1 MANMQKMKDDQR
13 YEILDLWLRC
23 TAAANP
29 FFESDFWQK
38 NYDRIKA
45 KYFNGCE
52 NYVYTEGTVI
62 IAFICVTDGGYIQG
76 LFVDPDYRSN
86 GIGRQLLRY
95 VKTQRDTLRLN
106 IYAKSRKMLNFASSE
121 GFLIKDALY
130 QNESGQVKYV
140 LEWNKE
146 RRKDL

>member
-45 KYFNGCE
+45 KYFNG
-52 NYVYTEGTVI
+52 
-62 IAFICVTDGGYIQG
+62 
-76 LFVDPDYRSN
+76 
-86 GIGRQLLRY
+86 
-95 VKTQRDTLRLN
+95 
-106 IYAKSRKMLNFASSE
+106 
-121 GFLIKDALY
+121 
-130 QNESGQVKYV
+130 
-140 LEWNKE
+140 
-146 RRKDL
+146 